1 MKILIVKSEYEISFF
16 FISWGVVYKTHFFL
30 PKFDQK
36 GGYILYI
43 GTKFFPFFFQ
53 STFLNTAGV
62 LLMISH
68 VMWVVWVYNVYLTS
82 RISSLIWIL
91 FPSIRI
97 LILSDMYL
105 PFHNQPPSDYAW
117 FEACTE
123 AVSEACTCL
132 ISDFKVYLG
141 AGRLSIIMI

>member
-1 MKILIVKSEYEISFF
+1 M
-16 FISWGVVYKTHFFL
+16 YKTHFFL

-36 GGYILYI
+36 WGYILYI

-68 VMWVVWVYNVYLTS
+68 VMRVVWVYIVYLTS

-97 LILSDMYL
+97 LPVILSDIYS
-105 PFHNQPPSDYAW
+105 PFHNQPPSDYVHRSSVRSMHLSHIRLQSL
-117 FEACTE
+117 FGCRKIINNYD
-123 AVSEACTCL
+123 L
-132 ISDFKVYLG
+132 ITFPSNVNLTTVKKLFVVLV
-141 AGRLSIIMI
+141 

>member
-1 MKILIVKSEYEISFF
+1 M
-16 FISWGVVYKTHFFL
+16 YKTHFFFW

-36 GGYILYI
+36 WGYISYI
-43 GTKFFPFFFQ
+43 GTKFYSFFFQ
-53 STFLNTAGV
+53 STFLNTARV

-68 VMWVVWVYNVYLTS
+68 VMRVVWVYNVYLTS